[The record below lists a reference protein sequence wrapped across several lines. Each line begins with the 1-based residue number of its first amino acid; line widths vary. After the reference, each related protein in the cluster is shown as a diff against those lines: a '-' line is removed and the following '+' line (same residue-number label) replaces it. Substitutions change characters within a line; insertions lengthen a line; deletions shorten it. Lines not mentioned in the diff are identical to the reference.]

1 MPELVKIQGTVHAIL
16 DTSRDNFQKR
26 DVVLVIDEDADP
38 TLYNA
43 LEVVY
48 EMVGVVEAMNLKTG
62 DAVVAHVEIRGREW
76 MPPNGGPPR
85 YFNSLSL
92 KKLQTLADSDT
103 FADEA
108 KSENTEEAENDLG
121 DEMPF

>member
-16 DTSRDNFQKR
+16 DTSRGNFQKR

-43 LEVVY
+43 LECVY
-48 EMVGVVEAMNLKTG
+48 EMVEVVEAMNLQAG
-62 DAVVAHVEIRGREW
+62 DAVVAHVEIRCREW
-76 MPPNGGPPR
+76 MPPNGDPAR

-92 KKLQTLADSDT
+92 KKLQTLADRDT
-103 FADEA
+103 HENEA
-108 KSENTEEAENDLG
+108 KSEDNS
-121 DEMPF
+121 EMPF